1 MSHTN
6 DLPVPDELAASLRRV
21 VNDREAETLYDS
33 EGAPVAV
40 LSPIAEAA
48 PQARAV
54 EQFLAQLRAWRQGN
68 PEQQQAEWEQLQE
81 VLAVECGVE
90 PRRGDTR

>member
-21 VNDREAETLYDS
+21 VNDREAETLYAS
-33 EGAPVAV
+33 VGAPVAV

-81 VLAVECGVE
+81 VLAEERGPE
-90 PRRGDTR
+90 PPQ